1 MSHHH
6 HEDEHHH
13 HHNHAPES
21 LSGLN
26 VAFFVGIGLN
36 ALFTVLEFVYG
47 YLFNSLALISDATH
61 NLSDVASLILS
72 LLGMKLAQKASSI
85 SYTYGFKKASLLAS
99 LVNAVLLFLVVFGII
114 REAIERLTSPPEV
127 MGMGIVIIA
136 SVGVIINTI
145 SAFLFFKGQK
155 DDINI
160 RGAFL
165 HLMVDALVSVGVVIS
180 GLIIYYTQWNIIDP
194 IISFVIAITI
204 VITTWSLLKESVRL
218 VLDAVPREIDTKKV
232 IDVMEKVAGVESV
245 HHVHIWALSSKTNA
259 LTAHVQLHEND
270 ISQWGAVKN
279 EIKHQLIHQKIIHTT
294 LELEKSDE
302 PCKNNNCD

>member
-1 MSHHH
+1 MAHH
-6 HEDEHHH
+6 HEHDHHH
-13 HHNHAPES
+13 HHDHGPQN

-36 ALFTVLEFVYG
+36 ALFTVLEFIYG
-47 YLFNSLALISDATH
+47 YVYNSLALISDATH

-72 LLGMKLAQKASSI
+72 LLGMKLAQKVASV

-99 LVNAVLLFLVVFGII
+99 LINAVLLFIVVFGII

-136 SVGVIINTI
+136 SIGVLINTV
-145 SAFLFFKGQK
+145 SAFLFYKGQK

-160 RGAFL
+160 RGAFI

-204 VITTWSLLKESVRL
+204 ILTTWSLLKESVRL
-218 VLDAVPREIDTKKV
+218 VLDAVPREIDAKKV
-232 IDVMEKVAGVESV
+232 IRAMEKVTDVESV

-259 LTAHVQLHEND
+259 LTAHVQLHENNIPRWD
-270 ISQWGAVKN
+270 KVKDD
-279 EIKHQLIHQKIIHTT
+279 IKHLLEHQNITHTT
-294 LELEKSDE
+294 LELEKLDE
-302 PCKNNNCD
+302 ECKHNNCN